1 MEGTTTTK
9 RDSSNRQG
17 RQGRKGMQTTKKG
30 CQRRKGT
37 QRNSHNDNGTKSTT
51 TTKKNIAETATTHNY
66 GKGTQTTKRDKRKR
80 DRRTNGKGLA
90 RQSGA
95 PRDSA
100 NKQERRETKTD
111 SNDEKGLERRKGTR
125 TTIRD

>member
-1 MEGTTTTK
+1 MKGTTTTK

-17 RQGRKGMQTTKKG
+17 RQGRKGMQTTTKG
-30 CQRRKGT
+30 CQRRKWT
-37 QRNSHNDNGTKSTT
+37 QRNSHNDNGLESTT

-66 GKGTQTTKRDKRKR
+66 GKGTQTTKRDKKRR
-80 DRRTNGKGLA
+80 DRRTNEKGLA

-100 NKQERRETKTD
+100 NKQGRQETKMD
-111 SNDEKGLERRKGTR
+111 SNDETGFERRQGTK
-125 TTIRD
+125 RD